1 MFFESTEGTEASQPP
16 SLFETAKKATK
27 SITDSF
33 NPKSILDNVYSINQR
48 VSEMVRTN
56 MGQSESMI
64 RGLEKNITKATQE
77 TLKFGVGAEENIKL
91 YGALNDIFRTN
102 VLLSD
107 EQVVNM
113 QAIATSAGITQEEM
127 ATIVEGFE
135 TMGTSTVMALKHME
149 MMNKQARLY
158 GINTGQFMDV
168 VAANIKKLAMFD
180 FKNGVEGFSRM
191 VAQAQTLRIDVEK
204 TFQIAEGL
212 LEPEKAIEMAA
223 TFSTLGGSFAKIA
236 DPFKLM
242 NMAQNDVEE
251 LQNTIV
257 NAAAATA
264 TFNEETGK
272 FSISRAHM
280 YELRRAADALN
291 MSGQEMTEM
300 AIKQAEVTR
309 NQDLLKNM
317 MGFTEEQRNL
327 LANIAQV
334 GEDGRLKLSIDGN
347 LVDLQTQS
355 AKVIEELEKV
365 QKEAK
370 EESKSVAEEQLGVL
384 NSILSNIKSG
394 AFQTT
399 VNVMMSDQF
408 DKYNENLE
416 TLTSETSKLLA
427 RETGKIK
434 VDEILSTA
442 LPTLNDALAQLIAWL
457 RADRT
462 GAAPTIPGSAEGG
475 VVTSPATVYVGEYM
489 NAKTNPEVI
498 APLDKL
504 TEILAEVM
512 PVKSN
517 VEKIDVNL
525 NSDNTKQTPHQDNKL
540 EMTGGFEVNLKL
552 NERNLPNINT
562 DELAKRLLENPV
574 FMAKIFNGKPNNTY
588 RGI

>member
-1 MFFESTEGTEASQPP
+1 MFFQSTDGTEAAQPL
-16 SLFETAKKATK
+16 SLGETAKKATQ
-27 SITDSF
+27 SVIDSF

-91 YGALNDIFRTN
+91 YSALNDIFRTN

-135 TMGTSTVMALKHME
+135 TMGTSTVMALQHME

-272 FSISRAHM
+272 FSISRTHM

-291 MSGQEMTEM
+291 MSGQEAMEM
-300 AIKQAEVTR
+300 AIKQAEVLR
-309 NQDLLKNM
+309 NQDLLENM
-317 MGFTEEQRNL
+317 MGYTEDQRKL
-327 LANIAQV
+327 LANIAQLDD
-334 GEDGRLKLSIDGN
+334 DGRLKLSIDGD
-347 LVDLQTQS
+347 LVDLQTKS
-355 AKVIEELEKV
+355 AEVITELEKV
-365 QKEAK
+365 QEEAK
-370 EESKSVAEEQLGVL
+370 QESKSVAEEQLGVL
-384 NSILSNIKSG
+384 NSILSSIKSG

-399 VNVMMSDQF
+399 VNVMLSDRF
-408 DKYNENLE
+408 DDYNENLE
-416 TLTSETSKLLA
+416 NLTTETAKLLA
-427 RETGKIK
+427 RETEKVN
-434 VDEILSTA
+434 VDETLGDA
-442 LPTLNDALAQLIAWL
+442 LPILNETLQKLINWL
-457 RADRT
+457 SVNRA
-462 GAAPTIPGSAEGG
+462 GATPTIPGSAEGG

-525 NSDNTKQTPHQDNKL
+525 NSDNTKQTPQDNKL

-562 DELAKRLLENPV
+562 DELANALLKNPV
-574 FMAKIFNGKPNNTY
+574 FMENVRKVKRNSY
-588 RGI
+588 RGV

>member
-1 MFFESTEGTEASQPP
+1 MFFQSTDGTEASQPL
-16 SLFETAKKATK
+16 SLGETTKKATQ
-27 SITDSF
+27 SVIGSF
-33 NPKSILDNVYSINQR
+33 NPKTILDNVYSINQR
-48 VSEMVRTN
+48 VSEMVRTT

-91 YGALNDIFRTN
+91 YSALNDIFRTN

-113 QAIATSAGITQEEM
+113 QAIATSAGITQEEL

-135 TMGTSTVMALKHME
+135 TMGTSTVMALQHME

-168 VAANIKKLAMFD
+168 VATNIKKLAMFD

-242 NMAQNDVEE
+242 NMAQNDIEE

-272 FSISRAHM
+272 FSISRTHM

-291 MSGQEMTEM
+291 ISGQEAMEM
-300 AIKQAEVTR
+300 AIKQAEVLR
-309 NQDLLKNM
+309 NQDLLENM
-317 MGFTEEQRNL
+317 MGYTEDQRKL
-327 LANIAQV
+327 LANIAQLDD
-334 GEDGRLKLSIDGN
+334 DGRLKLSIDGN
-347 LVDLQTQS
+347 LVDLQTKS
-355 AKVIEELEKV
+355 AEVIAELEKV
-365 QKEAK
+365 QDEAK
-370 EESKSVAEEQLGVL
+370 QESKSVAEEQLGVL

-399 VNVMMSDQF
+399 VNVMMSEQF
-408 DKYNENLE
+408 DDYNKNLANLTTETAKLLTRETETVNVDE
-416 TLTSETSKLLA
+416 TLDDTLPILNGTLQKL
-427 RETGKIK
+427 INW
-434 VDEILSTA
+434 LST
-442 LPTLNDALAQLIAWL
+442 N
-457 RADRT
+457 RA

-504 TEILAEVM
+504 TKILAEVM

-525 NSDNTKQTPHQDNKL
+525 NSDNTKQTPQDNKL

-562 DELAKRLLENPV
+562 DELANALLKNSEFMEKVRKVKRNS
-574 FMAKIFNGKPNNTY
+574 Y
-588 RGI
+588 RGV